1 MSFQL
6 HHLRRVQPH
15 PHQPRQGPPPA
26 QHTWPLEVSQRRPSP
41 AFRKSTHRWTQHR
54 QGAPLQFHQ
63 WISPDHLLQPH
74 QQHQWS
80 LNPWRVKWPTVW
92 TRSSKINSHH
102 TSTPDSKSN
111 FGRGAY
117 NRELN
122 RVLMSERPINK
133 KQNVYDYDVTI

>member
-26 QHTWPLEVSQRRPSP
+26 QHTWPREVSQRRPSP

-54 QGAPLQFHQ
+54 QGALHQFHQ
-63 WISPDHLLQPH
+63 WISRDHLLQLH